1 MKAQPPI
8 ETLAIAPHELFTTS
22 LAGALVAALGAYC
35 LARLAP
41 RLGWLDAATGPA
53 RARKLQSRPVPPV
66 GGAAILLGLL
76 LGAGAPVVRALS
88 SEPAHAARAWGFEI
102 VSAHLPGPIACA
114 LTLLGAFSLGLL
126 DDLLPGGLRPRLK
139 LLGQLAVGLPV
150 ALSLFDAGPLGPWL
164 ALAAPLCA
172 VVALNAFNTFDNTD
186 GGAGALGA
194 LALAGPMPL
203 ASAALVGFLP
213 FNLDARRRPQGT
225 AAVAPGSRP
234 GPTCYLGDS
243 GSHLLGALVLL
254 VPAAWPA
261 LALPLFDLLRLS
273 ALRLARGSR
282 PWIGDRRHLAHR
294 LEAAGLSRAWVLGSL
309 LTVAAPAVLLG
320 GAGVRA
326 GELLLL
332 ALGLAG
338 TGVGFLLCVACTP
351 DPDRVGGAS

>member
-1 MKAQPPI
+1 MKAPPPI
-8 ETLAIAPHELFTTS
+8 EPLAIAPHELFATS
-22 LAGALVAALGAYC
+22 LAGALVAALGAFC

-41 RLGWLDAATGPA
+41 RLGCLDAAKGPA
-53 RARKLQSRPVPPV
+53 RARKLQARPVPPV
-66 GGAAILLGLL
+66 GGAAILLGLV
-76 LGAGAPVVRALS
+76 LGAGAPVVRALA
-88 SEPAHAARAWGFEI
+88 SEPAHAARAWGFELL
-102 VSAHLPGPIACA
+102 SAHLPGPIACA
-114 LTLLGAFSLGLL
+114 LTLLGAFALGLL
-126 DDLLPGGLRPRLK
+126 DDLLPGGLRPRHK
-139 LLGQLAVGLPV
+139 LLGQLVVGLPV
-150 ALSLFDAGPLGPWL
+150 ALSVLGAGPLGPWL

-213 FNLDARRRPQGT
+213 FNLDARRRPQGS
-225 AAVAPGSRP
+225 AAGAP

-273 ALRLARGSR
+273 ALRLARGSW

-294 LEAAGLSRAWVLGSL
+294 LEAAGLSRRWVLGSL
-309 LTVAAPAVLLG
+309 LLVAAPAVLLG
-320 GAGVRA
+320 GAGMRA
-326 GELLLL
+326 GELLPL

-338 TGVGFLLCVACTP
+338 TGVGFLLCVAWTP
-351 DPDRVGGAS
+351 DPDRVAG